1 MLIAFTKHARCFS
14 NLFLSS
20 YWKFVPFDDHFLV
33 SIPPPPPQIYTS
45 CYLSFR
51 LTFSGSPG
59 DVTQYLSIC
68 TWLIPL
74 STLSTFPHATTNDR
88 MSFHL
93 PGCLEH
99 TFTIHL
105 SPVRYVRS
113 FLILAGMNT
122 AGMNPGMQLSLQRTH
137 FNSWYHIIRRWAS
150 KSYFN
155 SSFSFSRTFHT
166 SSQCGCSALHYIIAE
181 GMTLLQTPGNT
192 WNCPSSKG
200 HLF

>member
-59 DVTQYLSIC
+59 DVTQYLSVC

-74 STLSTFPHATTNDR
+74 STPPTFPQATTNDR
-88 MSFHL
+88 MSFCL

-105 SPVRYVRS
+105 SPVRYVCFFS
-113 FLILAGMNT
+113 YL
-122 AGMNPGMQLSLQRTH
+122 
-137 FNSWYHIIRRWAS
+137 SWYEHRWDEPRDAAIP
-150 KSYFN
+150 
-155 SSFSFSRTFHT
+155 
-166 SSQCGCSALHYIIAE
+166 SAYPFQFLVPYNP
-181 GMTLLQTPGNT
+181 TPG
-192 WNCPSSKG
+192 
-200 HLF
+200 F

>member
-20 YWKFVPFDDHFLV
+20 YWKFVPFDDHFLCLHP
-33 SIPPPPPQIYTS
+33 SSSPTHLYFL
-45 CYLSFR
+45 LSFR

-59 DVTQYLSIC
+59 DVTQYLSVC

-74 STLSTFPHATTNDR
+74 STPPTFPCATINDR
-88 MSFHL
+88 MSFCL
-93 PGCLEH
+93 PGCLDH

-105 SPVRYVRS
+105 APVRYIRS

-137 FNSWYHIIRRWAS
+137 FNSWYHITRRRAS
-150 KSYFN
+150 KSHSN
-155 SSFSFSRTFHT
+155 STFVFARTFHI
-166 SSQCGCSALHYIIAE
+166 SSQCGTLLYVAFLAE
-181 GMTLLQTPGNT
+181 GLTLLQTPGNT